1 MSNNL
6 ILDLQTQIEEHK
18 FQIEELKFQNSQLK
32 LLYGNAVEQQHR
44 SVAVANAK
52 TVANAETVVRPPI
65 VMSVAGDYVSV
76 FEDDS
81 NIVPHVEEPDED
93 DVESTSLNV
102 YWATSFIKE
111 KAKRPRT
118 KYNKARYTA
127 SCRACQCG
135 GKTSTINSHAMRHEN
150 SRKHQIYLLEQA
162 YASSEYVGEEYLVSE
177 AW

>member
-1 MSNNL
+1 MSNT
-6 ILDLQTQIEEHK
+6 DLQTQIEDLK
-18 FQIEELKFQNSQLK
+18 FQIEDLKFQNSQLK
-32 LLYGNAVEQQHR
+32 LLYGNAVEQKKQKKQP
-44 SVAVANAK
+44 VAVA
-52 TVANAETVVRPPI
+52 VAETVVRPPI
-65 VMSVAGDYVSV
+65 VMSVAGDHVSV

-81 NIVPHVEEPDED
+81 NIVPHVEEPDD
-93 DVESTSLNV
+93 NDVDFEKSTSLNV
-102 YWATSFIKE
+102 YWATSFTKE
-111 KAKRPRT
+111 NAKKPST

-135 GKTSTINSHAMRHEN
+135 GKTSTINSHATRHEN

>member
-1 MSNNL
+1 MSNT
-6 ILDLQTQIEEHK
+6 DLQTQIEDLK
-18 FQIEELKFQNSQLK
+18 FQIAQLK
-32 LLYGNAVEQQHR
+32 LLYGNAVQKKQ
-44 SVAVANAK
+44 SVSV
-52 TVANAETVVRPPI
+52 AETVAETVARPPI
-65 VMSVAGDYVSV
+65 VMSVAGDHVSV

-81 NIVPHVEEPDED
+81 NIVPHVEEPEDDED
-93 DVESTSLNV
+93 VEITALNV
-102 YWATSFIKE
+102 YWATSFAKE
-111 KAKRPRT
+111 KAKTPT
-118 KYNKARYTA
+118 KYNKARYAA

>member
-1 MSNNL
+1 MSNT
-6 ILDLQTQIEEHK
+6 DLQTQIEDLK
-18 FQIEELKFQNSQLK
+18 FQIAQLK
-32 LLYGNAVEQQHR
+32 LLYGNAVQKKQSV
-44 SVAVANAK
+44 SVAE
-52 TVANAETVVRPPI
+52 TVANAETAVRPPI
-65 VMSVAGDYVSV
+65 VMSVAGDHVSV

-81 NIVPHVEEPDED
+81 NIVPHVEEPDD
-93 DVESTSLNV
+93 NDVDFEKSTSLNV
-102 YWATSFIKE
+102 YWATSFAKE
-111 KAKRPRT
+111 NAKKPST

-135 GKTSTINSHAMRHEN
+135 GKTSTINSHATRHEN

>member
-1 MSNNL
+1 MSNT
-6 ILDLQTQIEEHK
+6 DLQTQIEDLK
-18 FQIEELKFQNSQLK
+18 FQIAQLK
-32 LLYGNAVEQQHR
+32 LLYGNAIEQKRQKKQ
-44 SVAVANAK
+44 SVSVS
-52 TVANAETVVRPPI
+52 VAETVARPPI
-65 VMSVAGDYVSV
+65 VMSVAGDHVSV

-81 NIVPHVEEPDED
+81 NIVPHVEEPEDDED
-93 DVESTSLNV
+93 VEITALNV
-102 YWATSFIKE
+102 YWATSFTKE
-111 KAKRPRT
+111 KAKKPRT